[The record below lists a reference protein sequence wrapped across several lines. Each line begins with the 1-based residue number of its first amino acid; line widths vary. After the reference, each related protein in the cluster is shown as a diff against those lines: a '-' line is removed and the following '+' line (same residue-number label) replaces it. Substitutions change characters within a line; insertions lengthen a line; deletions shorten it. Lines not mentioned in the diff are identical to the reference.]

1 VTTAGAPPRPLEGA
15 GISAGLMVL
24 LSVTLLATA
33 GTIHLHT
40 PMLVELGRHFGAD
53 AADVGWVATLSFA
66 GYVAGTIALVPIGD
80 RADKRRLI
88 ISKMAVLVVALL
100 AMAAAP
106 TLTVLAAGSFVV
118 GVCASVS
125 QDVIPFV
132 AEFAAPAERG
142 HAVGTL
148 LSGLFVGILLGR
160 ISGGLIA
167 TYLGWRWAYVLPAGL
182 IAALLPLVVAH
193 VPSAPGRTRLG
204 YAALMRSLVQLLRD
218 HPELRRASAIQALLG
233 VGYGGFWATLAQMM
247 ATLHG
252 LGPTAAGLIAIPGA
266 AGALLARPAGRAMDR
281 YGATP
286 TVIAAACL
294 VIAAYCAYALV
305 WFSVA
310 AIAVAAALLDSGIRS
325 AAVANQTLITNLDP
339 AARSRSNTVFTAHT
353 FGGYSVGAFIATL
366 AWVHA
371 GWFGVC
377 LSGLTFAIAALAVQL
392 RARRA

>member
-1 VTTAGAPPRPLEGA
+1 MTTAGAPPRPLEGA